1 MRAESTSCC
10 SASSWPAKRGN
21 VAGLGVALGIAA
33 LLVPK
38 CPVCV
43 AGLLAVIGL
52 GAGVSG
58 IAAWVGAW
66 GEPLGWAI
74 LAASGLVLVARGLGP
89 RRRW

>member
-1 MRAESTSCC
+1 MKVESTPCC
-10 SASSWPAKRGN
+10 ATLAGSTKRGR
-21 VAGLGVALGIAA
+21 VTALGLALGVAA

-43 AGLLAVIGL
+43 AGWLAVIGL

-58 IAAWVGAW
+58 VAAWVGAW

-74 LAASGLVLVARGLGP
+74 LAASAVGLVAWAR
-89 RRRW
+89 RES